1 MAPRPSISI
10 RRPVPGEAPATA
22 ALLRDA
28 VPASVRP
35 LTIFGQSGVA
45 EWIAWS
51 IRSGSGPSAFL
62 VATAGDALCAAAE
75 WRHHGCAL
83 FLNRIAVAPAYRQ
96 RGVATR
102 LLQAGIDAFEA
113 GAHVALDVFRG
124 ARVARRWYKR
134 LGFRKSGRRKWI
146 VGPLEAGTNLS
157 SRPAPHDSVP
167 NVRLR
172 NRADAQA
179 QHERF
184 GFSTL
189 RFVVEEA
196 SGAADHEVGRLG
208 TDYFRIT
215 SPETVRTRPLRAALL
230 ALNPS
235 RSLLYLS
242 PVSSPK
248 VPPRLREQ
256 AGCRADSLRL
266 TAPRPALND
275 ALSTSSSDA

>member
-1 MAPRPSISI
+1 MPPRPSISI
-10 RRPVPGEAPATA
+10 RRPVPAEAPATA

-83 FLNRIAVAPAYRQ
+83 FLNRIAVAPAYRR
-96 RGVATR
+96 RGVATH
-102 LLQAGIDAFEA
+102 LLRAGLDAFDA
-113 GAHVALDVFRG
+113 GARVALDVFRG

-146 VGPLEAGTNLS
+146 VGPLGAGTDLS

-167 NVRLR
+167 TVRLR

-189 RFVVEEA
+189 RFVVEGA
-196 SGAADHEVGRLG
+196 SGATDHEVGRLG
-208 TDYFRIT
+208 NNYFRIT

-242 PVSSPK
+242 PVSSSK

-256 AGCRADSLRL
+256 ASCWADSLRL
-266 TAPRPALND
+266 TASRPALHD

>member
-1 MAPRPSISI
+1 
-10 RRPVPGEAPATA
+10 
-22 ALLRDA
+22 
-28 VPASVRP
+28 
-35 LTIFGQSGVA
+35 VA

-62 VATAGDALCAAAE
+62 VATAGNVLCAAAE

-102 LLQAGIDAFEA
+102 LLRAGLDAFDA

-124 ARVARRWYKR
+124 TRVARRWYKR

-146 VGPLEAGTNLS
+146 VGPLGAGPDLS
-157 SRPAPHDSVP
+157 GRPAPHDSAPHDSAPHDSAP

-189 RFVVEEA
+189 RFVVEGA

-208 TDYFRIT
+208 NDYFRIT

-256 AGCRADSLRL
+256 AGCRANSLRL
-266 TAPRPALND
+266 TVPRPTLDD
-275 ALSTSSSDA
+275 ALSTSSSNA